1 MIILIRHVNVHACIK
16 KFQRIFMNKFIQR
29 IIRFS
34 LQHRYLVFFMTA
46 VLAVIGYISYKNTP
60 VETFPDVTNTQI
72 VIIAQWNGRS
82 AEEVEKFVTIPLEVV
97 LNSVQKKSN
106 LRTTSA
112 FGLSYIR
119 IIFDDGVEDAFARQQ
134 VLSRLGGAD
143 LPDGVKPDVQPPYGP
158 TGEIYRYTLK
168 SSTKNI
174 RELTTIQNWVLD
186 RAFKSVPGVADVNSF
201 GGEEKTFEVSVNPE
215 LLSKYNLSALDI
227 YSAIAKSNINVG
239 GDVIEKNG
247 QSYIVRGIGV
257 LKNIDDIKNIFIDK
271 KNGVALLVGNIA
283 DVIES
288 GKPRMG
294 KVSRDTDQSDVIEG
308 IVVMRKGE
316 NPSEVLEKVRAKV
329 KDLNENVLPKDV
341 KIDTF
346 YDRTNLMDYA
356 QETVLH
362 NLFEGIVLVTL
373 IVLIFMADWRTTIT
387 VAVIIPLSLLFAF
400 MLLRFNGMSANLL
413 SLGAIDFGIIIDGA
427 VVMVEGLFVAL
438 DYRAREVG
446 MEKFNK
452 LAKLGLFKTTGTEMG
467 KSIFFSK
474 LIILTCLIPIF
485 AFQKVEGKMFS
496 PLAYTLGFALLGALL
511 FTLTLVPAL
520 SSILLRKNVREKH
533 NPVVKFFENGVSKLL
548 NIVYRSQ
555 KTSVLI
561 AFSFMVICFFSS
573 KFLGSEFL
581 PELNEGAL
589 WVEAELPMS
598 VSLNEADSVSQK
610 MIAGISSFPEVKQVL
625 SQIGRTNDGTDPKG
639 FFNIQLQVDL
649 KNKKDW
655 KRNIT
660 EDALIDEMDKKLNI
674 IPGLVLNYS
683 QPIRDNVE
691 EAVAGVNAALAVKI
705 FGDDFNTLDSL
716 SKQVLHNLKDVKG
729 VEDLGILKNLG
740 QPEFRIQLD
749 QQKMALY
756 GINTADANAAIEMA
770 IGGKAATELYE
781 GERKF
786 DIRVRYQ
793 KDYRNTQDA
802 IEQIMIPTDD
812 GAKIPLKEIATMQTL
827 TGPAFIYR
835 DNNMRYIAVKFSVR
849 DRDLGST
856 IAEAQQKVN
865 AAIKLPRGY
874 IATWNGEFENQQ
886 RANGTLARVVPICLL
901 LVFIILFIT
910 FGNVK
915 DALLTLANVPFALIG
930 GILALLFTGMN
941 FSISAGIG
949 FIALFGVCIQ
959 NGVILIS
966 VFRKNLENK
975 MPLEEAIKTGVI
987 SRVRPVVMTALMA
1000 AIGLFPAAIA
1010 TGIGSETQKPLARVV
1025 IGGLATSTLLT
1036 LLILPVM
1043 YALVHKSIHN
1053 RNKKKLLAKTE
1064 PLKV

>member
-1 MIILIRHVNVHACIK
+1 
-16 KFQRIFMNKFIQR
+16 MNKFIQR

-34 LQHRYLVFFMTA
+34 LQHRYFVFFMTA
-46 VLAVIGYISYKNTP
+46 VLAVIGFISYKNTP

-72 VIIAQWNGRS
+72 VIIAQWQGRS

-97 LNSVQKKSN
+97 LNSVQKKVN

-119 IIFDDGVEDAFARQQ
+119 IIFDDDVDDAFARQQ
-134 VLSRLGGAD
+134 VMSRLSGAD

-168 SSTKNI
+168 SNTENI
-174 RELTTIQNWVLD
+174 RELTTIQEWVLD
-186 RAFKSVPGVADVNSF
+186 KAFKSVPGVADVNSF
-201 GGEEKTFEVSVNPE
+201 GGEEKIFEVSVNPE
-215 LLSKYNLSALDI
+215 LLSKYNLSSLDV
-227 YSAIAKSNINVG
+227 YNAIAKSNINVG
-239 GDVIEKNG
+239 GDVIERNG
-247 QSYIVRGIGV
+247 QSYVVRGIGV

-271 KNGVALLVGNIA
+271 RAGVPLLVGNIA
-283 DVIES
+283 QVVES

-294 KVSRDTDQSDVIEG
+294 KVSRDRDQPDVIEG

-316 NPSEVLEKVRAKV
+316 NPAQVLELVRAKV

-362 NLFEGIVLVTL
+362 NLFEGIVLVTV
-373 IVLIFMADWRTTIT
+373 IVLLFMADWRTTVT
-387 VAVIIPLSLLFAF
+387 VAIIIPLSLLFAF
-400 MLLRFNGMSANLL
+400 MLMRIKGMSANLL
-413 SLGAIDFGIIIDGA
+413 SMGAIDFGIIIDGA

-438 DYRAREVG
+438 DSKAREVG

-452 LAKLGLFKTTGTEMG
+452 LAKMGLFKATGTEMG
-467 KSIFFSK
+467 KAIFFSK
-474 LIILTCLIPIF
+474 IIIITCLVPIF

-533 NPVVKFFENGVSKLL
+533 NPIVSFFENGVRKML
-548 NIVYRSQ
+548 NIVYKHQ
-555 KTSVLI
+555 KKSVVI
-561 AFSFMVICFFSS
+561 AFAILVVCFFSA
-573 KFLGSEFL
+573 KLLGSEFL
-581 PELNEGAL
+581 PPLNEGAL

-598 VSLNEADSVSQK
+598 VSLTEADSVSQK
-610 MIAGISSFPEVKQVL
+610 MIATLTAFPEVKQVL

-639 FFNIQLQVDL
+639 FFNIQVQVDL
-649 KNKKDW
+649 KPQKEW
-655 KRNIT
+655 KSGIT
-660 EDALIDEMDKKLNI
+660 EEHLIDEMDKNLNV

-691 EAVAGVNAALAVKI
+691 EAVSGVNASLAVKI
-705 FGDDFNTLDSL
+705 FGNDFETLDSL
-716 SKQVLHNLKDVKG
+716 SKKVMHNLEDVKG
-729 VEDLGILKNLG
+729 IADLGIEKNLG

-756 GINTADANAAIEMA
+756 GVNTADANAAIEMA

-793 KDYRNTQDA
+793 KEYRSTQQA
-802 IEQIMIPTDD
+802 IEQVMVPTDD

-849 DRDLGST
+849 ERDLGSA
-856 IAEAQQKVN
+856 IAEAQQKIQKNVQM
-865 AAIKLPRGY
+865 PHGY
-874 IATWNGEFENQQ
+874 LATWNGEFENQQ
-886 RANGTLARVVPICLL
+886 RADDTLARVVPICLL
-901 LVFIILFIT
+901 VIFIILFIT

-915 DALLTLANVPFALIG
+915 DALLTILNVPFALIG
-930 GILALLFTGMN
+930 GILALLITRMN

-975 MPLEEAIKTGVI
+975 MHL
-987 SRVRPVVMTALMA
+987 
-1000 AIGLFPAAIA
+1000 
-1010 TGIGSETQKPLARVV
+1010 
-1025 IGGLATSTLLT
+1025 
-1036 LLILPVM
+1036 
-1043 YALVHKSIHN
+1043 
-1053 RNKKKLLAKTE
+1053 
-1064 PLKV
+1064 

>member
-1 MIILIRHVNVHACIK
+1 
-16 KFQRIFMNKFIQR
+16 MNKFIQR

-34 LQHRYLVFFMTA
+34 LQHRYFVFFMTA
-46 VLAVIGYISYKNTP
+46 VLAVIGYVSYKNTP

-119 IIFDDGVEDAFARQQ
+119 LIFDDGVDDAFARQQ

-186 RAFKSVPGVADVNSF
+186 RSFKSVPGVADVNSF

-215 LLSKYNLSALDI
+215 LLSKYNLSALDV
-227 YSAIAKSNINVG
+227 YNAIAKSNINVG

-247 QSYIVRGIGV
+247 QSYIVRGIGI
-257 LKNIDDIKNIFIDK
+257 LKNIDDIKNIFLDK
-271 KNGVALLVGNIA
+271 KNGVSLLVGNVA
-283 DVIES
+283 EVIES

-294 KVSRDTDQSDVIEG
+294 KVSRDTNQPDVIEG
-308 IVVMRKGE
+308 IIVMRKGE
-316 NPSEVLEKVRAKV
+316 NPSEVLERVRDKV
-329 KDLNENVLPKDV
+329 KDLNDNILPKDV

-373 IVLIFMADWRTTIT
+373 IVLIFMADWRTTLT
-387 VAVIIPLSLLFAF
+387 VAIIIPLSLLFAF
-400 MLLRFNGMSANLL
+400 MLLRLNGMSANLL

-467 KSIFFSK
+467 KAIFFSK

-520 SSILLRKNVREKH
+520 SSILLRKNVKEKH
-533 NPVVKFFENGVSKLL
+533 NFIVSFFENGVSRLL
-548 NIVYRSQ
+548 NIIYRNQ
-555 KTSVLI
+555 KKSVII
-561 AFSFMVICFFSS
+561 AFAIMIVCFFSA
-573 KFLGSEFL
+573 KFLGTEFL

-610 MIAGISSFPEVKQVL
+610 MIASISSFPEVKQVL

-639 FFNIQLQVDL
+639 FFNIQIQVDL

-660 EDALIDEMDKKLNI
+660 EDALIEEMDKKLNI

-705 FGDDFNTLDSL
+705 FGNDFETLDSL
-716 SKQVLHNLKDVKG
+716 SKQVLHNLEGIKG
-729 VEDLGILKNLG
+729 IEDLGILKNLG

-793 KDYRNTQDA
+793 KDYRNTQEA
-802 IEQIMIPTDD
+802 IEQIMVPTDD

-865 AAIKLPRGY
+865 SAVQLPRGY
-874 IATWNGEFENQQ
+874 LATWNGEFENQQ
-886 RANGTLARVVPICLL
+886 RANATLTRVVPLCLL

-915 DALLTLANVPFALIG
+915 DAFLTIANVPFALIG
-930 GILALLFTGMN
+930 GILALLITGMN
-941 FSISAGIG
+941 FCISAGIG

-975 MPLEEAIKTGVI
+975 MHLEEAIKTGVI

-1025 IGGLATSTLLT
+1025 IGGLATSTMLT

-1043 YALVHKSIHN
+1043 YALVYKFMHRRNN
-1053 RNKKKLLAKTE
+1053 RRLLTKTGLVKK
-1064 PLKV
+1064 V